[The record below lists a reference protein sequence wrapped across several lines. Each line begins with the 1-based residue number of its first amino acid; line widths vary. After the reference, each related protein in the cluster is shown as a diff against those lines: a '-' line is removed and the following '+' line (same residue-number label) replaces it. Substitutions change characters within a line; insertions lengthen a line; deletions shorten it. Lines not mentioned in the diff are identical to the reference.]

1 MGTLVARV
9 SAQYRCFR
17 DIECMNLVW
26 TDLGCE
32 TDHAFPCTGHAD
44 AVVILRER
52 FHLQQPWRPPE
63 SLPLIAEDLH
73 HLIQEAHTGL
83 VALYFLVLVE
93 KTWQVVGRL
102 TTIVGRRCNHGPGR
116 EDEHCADPRTC
127 RRCACG
133 RGKRGI

>member
-63 SLPLIAEDLH
+63 SLPLIAEDLTAYRIT
-73 HLIQEAHTGL
+73 LSRKPVRCWWRCVSWSL
-83 VALYFLVLVE
+83 S
-93 KTWQVVGRL
+93 KRL
-102 TTIVGRRCNHGPGR
+102 
-116 EDEHCADPRTC
+116 
-127 RRCACG
+127 
-133 RGKRGI
+133 GKW